1 MQKDGFRLDKGVLRD
16 KDGHQVEFSIV
27 TNSGNKYRERMAT
40 MIQQDLGKIGM
51 KVNVVTLDFPSLIER
66 MTESFN
72 YEAALLGLTNVDLD
86 PNAQMTVWLSSGDN
100 HQWNPRQKSPETS
113 WEAEIDR
120 LMREQA
126 SAVDFPV
133 RKAAFDRVQEI
144 VADQAPF
151 IYLVNKNA
159 LSAISTAL
167 QGEVPV
173 VLRPQTYW
181 NIERLTLKAEIAKTR
196 Q

>member
-1 MQKDGFRLDKGVLRD
+1 
-16 KDGHQVEFSIV
+16 
-27 TNSGNKYRERMAT
+27 
-40 MIQQDLGKIGM
+40 
-51 KVNVVTLDFPSLIER
+51 
-66 MTESFN
+66 
-72 YEAALLGLTNVDLD
+72 
-86 PNAQMTVWLSSGDN
+86 
-100 HQWNPRQKSPETS
+100 
-113 WEAEIDR
+113 
-120 LMREQA
+120 MREQA
-126 SAVDFPV
+126 SAVDFRV

-181 NIERLTLKAEIAKTR
+181 NIERLTLQEEIAKTR